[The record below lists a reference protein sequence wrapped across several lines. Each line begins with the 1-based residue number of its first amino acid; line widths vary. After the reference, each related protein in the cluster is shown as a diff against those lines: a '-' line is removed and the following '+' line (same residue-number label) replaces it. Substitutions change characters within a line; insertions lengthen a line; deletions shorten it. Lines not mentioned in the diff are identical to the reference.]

1 MCQCSKNLIRSPALT
16 LVNSI
21 LRLMFFMNQNMFY
34 VLQSLQVSE
43 IRSLSRTVCY
53 YLECKTTFTLVNARN
68 IRV

>member
-34 VLQSLQVSE
+34 VLQSLQ
-43 IRSLSRTVCY
+43 
-53 YLECKTTFTLVNARN
+53 AG
-68 IRV
+68 